1 MGELWC
7 RHIPLVTPPR
17 GEPKHVTLI
26 VPYYENPVFLEHQ
39 ITGWQ
44 RVDASLKR
52 NLSVIVVDD
61 GSPTAPAALVVNRR
75 MLPPHFRLFRIEV
88 DVRWNWLAARNIG
101 AEHAPDGWILLT
113 DMDHVVP
120 SATLDAVIHGEHDP
134 GLIYAFARK
143 EHTGQVIAPHSASFL
158 LTRSLFWRIGG
169 YDEGLSGYY
178 GTDGD
183 FRRRAAKQAR
193 FALLPSPLIRH
204 EYQGDS
210 STRKYLRKQ
219 PQDARVRQ
227 LIDERERTGRPIKAL
242 TFPYHEETAWR

>member
-1 MGELWC
+1 VGQLWC
-7 RHIPLVTPPR
+7 RDVPLVKPSH

-26 VPYYENPVFLEHQ
+26 VPYYDNPEFFRFQLDRWDQYVYGE
-39 ITGWQ
+39 W
-44 RVDASLKR
+44 
-52 NLSVIVVDD
+52 LSVIVVDD
-61 GSPTAPAALVVNRR
+61 GSPTHPAAEVVSDYA
-75 MLPPHFRLFRIEV
+75 PPPTVNLRVFRIEV